1 MDREPI
7 EDVIGRVLTHQTK
20 DGDQELLEI
29 WISESESNRQQFI
42 LMKESWDKTRIKI
55 EHPNADELFRK
66 LQSKIS
72 LNGTNYRKSKSGWI
86 YGVAA
91 SVALLVV
98 SFFFIADF
106 KSEESVL
113 EKPIIETIRKVN
125 PNGQKSRIH
134 LPDGSTVS
142 LNSGSSIEYT
152 LDFNASERIVHLT
165 GEAFFEVKKAAEKPF
180 KVIAGGVV
188 TTALGTSFDVRAFP
202 NAERVYVSLVTGKVS
217 VTNLDTVTQSVGW
230 ESILIPGE
238 QLIYHL
244 PTKETSKGPFDFRQM
259 INWKDGVLYFEDTD
273 LKEVVSTLERW
284 FGVNITLKKL
294 PANAPKFSGEFKNE
308 SLDNIL
314 MALSYSG
321 KIRFTQNDK
330 EIIIECINPK

>member
-7 EDVIGRVLTHQTK
+7 EDIIGRVLTNQK
-20 DGDQELLEI
+20 KEGDQDLLEI
-29 WISESESNRQQFI
+29 WISESESNRQQYI
-42 LMKESWDKTRIKI
+42 LMKESWEKTRVEIR
-55 EHPNADELFRK
+55 HPDADELYRK
-66 LQSKIS
+66 LQNKIS
-72 LNGTNYRKSKSGWI
+72 LNGTKKKLVPGWV

-91 SVALLVV
+91 SVALLIA
-98 SFFFIADF
+98 SYFFISEFDY
-106 KSEESVL
+106 EESVV
-113 EKPIIETIRKVN
+113 EVPVIETIKKVN
-125 PNGQKSRIH
+125 PNGQKSKIH

-152 LDFNASERIVHLT
+152 TDFNSRERVVHLT
-165 GEAFFEVKKAAEKPF
+165 GEAFFEVKKILDKPF

-217 VTNLDTVTQSVGW
+217 VANLDSVTVTEGW

-244 PTKETSKGPFDFRQM
+244 PTKVTSKGPFDFRNM
-259 INWKDGVLYFEDTD
+259 INWKDGVLYFEDTE
-273 LKEVVSTLERW
+273 LKEVVATLERW
-284 FGVNITLKKL
+284 FDANIILKNV
-294 PANAPKFSGEFKNE
+294 PVNAPRFSGEFKNE

-314 MALSYSG
+314 MAMSYSG
-321 KIRFTQNDK
+321 KIKFTQNNK
-330 EIIIECINPK
+330 EIVIECINP

>member
-7 EDVIGRVLTHQTK
+7 EDIIGRILTLQPK
-20 DGDQELLEI
+20 EGDQELLEI
-29 WISESESNRQQFI
+29 WISESESNRQQYI
-42 LMKESWDKTRIKI
+42 LMKESWEKTRIKV
-55 EHPNADELFRK
+55 EHPRADELYK
-66 LQSKIS
+66 NLQHKIS
-72 LNGTNYRKSKSGWI
+72 STSSRQKSLPVWA

-91 SVALLVV
+91 SIALLIV
-98 SFFFIADF
+98 SYFFIADF
-106 KSEESVL
+106 NSEESVV
-113 EKPIIETIRKVN
+113 EAPVIETIRKVN

-152 LDFNASERIVHLT
+152 TDFNIHDRVVHLT
-165 GEAFFEVKKAAEKPF
+165 GEAFFEVKKIIEKPF

-217 VTNLDTVTQSVGW
+217 VANLDSVTVTEGW

-244 PTKETSKGPFDFRQM
+244 PTKVTSKGPFDFRNM
-259 INWKDGVLYFEDTD
+259 INWKDGVLYFEDTE
-273 LKEVVSTLERW
+273 LKEVVATLERW
-284 FGVNITLKKL
+284 FDANIILKNV
-294 PANAPKFSGEFKNE
+294 PVNAPRFSGEFKNE

-314 MALSYSG
+314 MAMSYSG
-321 KIRFTQNDK
+321 KNQIHTEQQRDCN
-330 EIIIECINPK
+330 

>member
-7 EDVIGRVLTHQTK
+7 EDIIGRILTHQPNK
-20 DGDQELLEI
+20 GDQELLEI
-29 WISESESNRQQFI
+29 WISESESNRQQYI
-42 LMKESWDKTRIKI
+42 LMKESWEKTRITV
-55 EHPNADELFRK
+55 EHPKSDELYKK
-66 LQSKIS
+66 LQHKIS
-72 LNGTNYRKSKSGWI
+72 STSTRQKSLPVWA

-91 SVALLVV
+91 SIALLIV
-98 SFFFIADF
+98 SYFFIADF
-106 KSEESVL
+106 NSEVSVV
-113 EKPIIETIRKVN
+113 EAPVIETIRKVN

-152 LDFNASERIVHLT
+152 TDFNSHDRVVHLT
-165 GEAFFEVKKAAEKPF
+165 GEAFFEVKKIIEKPF

-217 VTNLDTVTQSVGW
+217 VANLDTVAVKNTW

-244 PTKETSKGPFDFRQM
+244 PTKVTSKGPFDLRKM
-259 INWKDGVLYFEDTD
+259 VHWKDGVLYFEDTD
-273 LKEVVSTLERW
+273 LKEVVTTLERW
-284 FGVNITLKKL
+284 FGANIILKNV
-294 PANAPKFSGEFKNE
+294 PASMPRFSGEFKNE

-314 MALSYSG
+314 MAMSYSG
-321 KIRFTQNDK
+321 KIKFTQDNK
-330 EIIIECINPK
+330 EVVIECINP

>member
-7 EDVIGRVLTHQTK
+7 EDIIGRILTNQK
-20 DGDQELLEI
+20 KEGDQDLLEI
-29 WISESESNRQQFI
+29 WISESESNRQQYI
-42 LMKESWDKTRIKI
+42 LMKESWEKTRVEIK
-55 EHPNADELFRK
+55 HPDADELYRK
-66 LQSKIS
+66 LQNKIS
-72 LNGTNYRKSKSGWI
+72 SNGTKQKLVPGWV

-91 SVALLVV
+91 SVALLIA
-98 SFFFIADF
+98 SYFFISEFDY
-106 KSEESVL
+106 EESVV
-113 EKPIIETIRKVN
+113 EAPVIETIRKVN
-125 PNGQKSRIH
+125 PNGQKSKIH

-152 LDFNASERIVHLT
+152 TDFNSRERVVHLT
-165 GEAFFEVKKAAEKPF
+165 GEAFFEVKKILDKPF

-217 VTNLDTVTQSVGW
+217 VANLDSVTVTEGW

-244 PTKETSKGPFDFRQM
+244 PTKVTSKGPFDFRKM
-259 INWKDGVLYFEDTD
+259 INWKDGVLYFEDTE
-273 LKEVVSTLERW
+273 LKEVVATLERW
-284 FGVNITLKKL
+284 FDANIILKNV
-294 PANAPKFSGEFKNE
+294 PANAPRFSGEFKNE

-314 MALSYSG
+314 MAMSYSG
-321 KIRFTQNDK
+321 KIKFTQNNK
-330 EIIIECINPK
+330 EIVIECINP